1 MGRLFATMSDRDE
14 ASLTNKGVIVAVR
27 GSVVDV
33 RFDAHL
39 PPIYSVLRAGAKN
52 EIVIEVLAQSDAHHV
67 RGIALTPTQGL
78 ARGMSVE
85 DTGGPLQA
93 PVGKGI
99 LSRMFDVFGNAID
112 REPAPIDIQWRS
124 VHRDPPPLARRS
136 TKSEVFETGIKV
148 IDVLVPL
155 ERGGKA
161 GLFGGAGV
169 GKTVLLTEMIHNVVS
184 DQKGVSIFCGIGER
198 CREGEELYREMKE
211 AGVLPNMVMI
221 YGQMNEP
228 PGSRFRVGHAALT
241 MAEYFRDDEHRDV
254 LLLID
259 NIFRFIQAGMEVSGL
274 MGQMPSRLGYQPT
287 MGTELSGLEERI
299 ANTDT
304 GAITSIQAV
313 YVPADDF
320 TDPAAVH
327 TFSHLSASI
336 VLSRQRASEGLFPA
350 IDPLQSSSKMA
361 TPGIV
366 GERHY
371 KLAQE
376 IRRTLAQY
384 AELKDIIAMLGLEQL
399 SPEDRNVVAR
409 ARRLERFL
417 TQPFFTTEQFTGMKG
432 KLVSLKDALD
442 GCERILGDEFKDL
455 PESAFYMIGA
465 VDEAKAKAG
474 PDGAKTPTETTNH
487 NHNRHLRPPHMQ
499 LKILLPFQV
508 FAEKTGVS
516 RIVAETR
523 EGSFGI
529 LPHRL
534 DCVAALAPGILT
546 YETESDGEVFVAVDE
561 GVLVKSDTDVLV
573 SVRRALGGTD
583 LGQLHDAVKQ
593 EFLALDEDEQNVRLV
608 MAKLE
613 TGFLHR
619 FASLEE

>member
-1 MGRLFATMSDRDE
+1 MGRVTATMSDSNS

-33 RFDAHL
+33 CFDAHL
-39 PPIYSVLRAGAKN
+39 PPIYSVLRAGGKN
-52 EIVIEVLAQSDAHHV
+52 EIVIEVLAQSDAQHV

-78 ARGMSVE
+78 ARGMPVE

-99 LSRMFDVFGNAID
+99 LSRMFDVFGHAID
-112 REPAPIDIQWRS
+112 REPAPTDIQWRS
-124 VHRDPPPLARRS
+124 VHRDPPSLARRS

-184 DQKGVSIFCGIGER
+184 HQKGVSIFCGIGER

-465 VDEAKAKAG
+465 VDEAKAKAK
-474 PDGAKTPTETTNH
+474 PTAPKTPTETK
-487 NHNRHLRPPHMQ
+487 PQ
-499 LKILLPFQV
+499 LQP
-508 FAEKTGVS
+508 T
-516 RIVAETR
+516 
-523 EGSFGI
+523 
-529 LPHRL
+529 P
-534 DCVAALAPGILT
+534 VAAAH
-546 YETESDGEVFVAVDE
+546 A
-561 GVLVKSDTDVLV
+561 
-573 SVRRALGGTD
+573 A
-583 LGQLHDAVKQ
+583 
-593 EFLALDEDEQNVRLV
+593 
-608 MAKLE
+608 
-613 TGFLHR
+613 
-619 FASLEE
+619 